1 MLFSIALK
9 LIVGL
14 LGLLVVVRLLGKK
27 AISEITPFDLIYT
40 LVLGG
45 ILEESIYDDK
55 VNIGHLLFA
64 LFLWAIMIYIIERV
78 VQKNEKIN
86 RWLKGEPSVLIRDG
100 VLNLKEISGNHIEM
114 EQLRTMLRQQQCFSL
129 ENAKHTV
136 LENAGQISVL
146 KKSEED
152 KVMSL
157 MLVDQGRIQYRVL
170 QTHELEKSWLMEN
183 LEKEGYTMLRDILYV
198 EWLEEK
204 GFYILTNDDV
214 INTTYRIDG

>member
-14 LGLLVVVRLLGKK
+14 LGLLVVVRFLGKK

-45 ILEESIYDDK
+45 ILGSSIYKDQ

-64 LFLWAIMIYIIERV
+64 LFLWATMIYIIERV

-114 EQLRTMLRQQQCFSL
+114 EQLRTMLRQHQCFSL

-198 EWLEEK
+198 EWSEEK

>member
-64 LFLWAIMIYIIERV
+64 LFLWATMIYIIELV

-86 RWLKGEPSVLIRDG
+86 RWLKGEPAVLIRDG

-198 EWLEEK
+198 EWSEEK

>member
-64 LFLWAIMIYIIERV
+64 LFLWATMIYIIERV

-183 LEKEGYTMLRDILYV
+183 LEKEGYTMLRDVLYV
-198 EWLEEK
+198 EWSEEK